1 MTYTPQQPPAGWYP
15 DPAGSGG
22 ERYWDGIAWSQA
34 TRDPHLAPPP
44 PPSQPQPGHGYQP
57 QTGYGAPMG
66 TPQYQTG
73 RPYAGFGWRVLGFII
88 DSILLGIVTQIVAG
102 ILGLTAMIDI
112 ILARYLRDLEIWVEN
127 PVADPPMPGA
137 DLWTALFYS
146 ALLGAALMA
155 VYRTV
160 LYGTLSATLGQLA
173 LGLRVVKAGA
183 PADSKLDWT
192 TAAVRG
198 IVSAILYEVIWV
210 INGLFAAFTR
220 EKQTLGD
227 MIAKTHV
234 LKIR

>member
-34 TRDPHLAPPP
+34 TRDPHMPPP
-44 PPSQPQPGHGYQP
+44 QPHAQPGYGYPP
-57 QTGYGAPMG
+57 QAGYGTPMG
-66 TPQYQTG
+66 APQYQAG
-73 RPYAGFGWRVLGFII
+73 RPYAGFGWRALGFII
-88 DSILLGIVTQIVAG
+88 DSILLGIVTQIAAG
-102 ILGLTAMIDI
+102 VLGLTVMIDT
-112 ILARYLRDLEIWVEN
+112 ILNRYLRDLEIWVEN
-127 PVADPPMPGA
+127 PVADPPVPGA
-137 DLWTALFYS
+137 DLWTALLYS
-146 ALLGAALMA
+146 AILGATIMA

-160 LYGTLSATLGQLA
+160 LYGTLSATVGQLV
-173 LGLRVVKAGA
+173 LGMRVVKAGA

-198 IVSAILYEVIWV
+198 IASAILYEVIWL

>member
-22 ERYWDGIAWSQA
+22 ERYWDGLAWSQA
-34 TRDPHLAPPP
+34 TREIHQ
-44 PPSQPQPGHGYQP
+44 SQPQPHPQPGYGYPSQP
-57 QTGYGAPMG
+57 GYGAPMG
-66 TPQYQTG
+66 GQQYQAG
-73 RPYAGFGWRVLGFII
+73 RPYAGFGWRILGFVI

-102 ILGLTAMIDI
+102 VLGLTVMIDT
-112 ILARYLRDLEIWVEN
+112 ILARYLRDLEIWVET
-127 PVADPPMPGA
+127 PGADPPMPGTE
-137 DLWTALFYS
+137 LWTALFYS
-146 ALLGAALMA
+146 AVLGATIMA

-173 LGLRVVKAGA
+173 LGMRVVKAGA

-192 TAAVRG
+192 TAFVRG
-198 IVSAILYEVIWV
+198 IASAVLYEAIWL